1 MSANE
6 LRKPDGVLAGPHADT
21 AIELMRAWGVGD
33 RLQFVLRPGLR
44 NPEHVGRMLGEAAQH
59 FANVYA
65 QAGAG
70 DVETLLKDIYAGWD
84 HARANPIIVKMTH
97 DAKDDEAAQ

>member
-6 LRKPDGVLAGPHADT
+6 LRKPDGAASGPHADS

-33 RLQFVLRPGLR
+33 RLQFVLRPALR
-44 NPEHVGRMLGEAAQH
+44 NPQDVGRMLGEAAQH
-59 FANVYA
+59 FAKVYA
-65 QAGAG
+65 SAGAG
-70 DVETLLKDIYAGWD
+70 DAQTLLKDIYAGWD
-84 HARANPIIVKMTH
+84 HAQANPIMAQMTV